1 MISEL
6 PDFDTL
12 MEMAKSNPEGLAKL
26 REQHIQHLIENAT
39 PELQNR
45 LRGLQ
50 FQIDAKRKI
59 SGTPLNACIE
69 ISQMMH
75 QSFFELRKALNEG
88 MESEQPAQPE
98 NTASAK
104 ILSFEAPAAVH

>member
-1 MISEL
+1 MINEL

-12 MEMAKSNPEGLAKL
+12 MAMAKSNPKGLEEL
-26 REQHIQHLIENAT
+26 RQQYIQHLINNAT
-39 PELQNR
+39 PALQNR

-50 FQIDAKRKI
+50 FQIDAKRKV

-69 ISQMMH
+69 ISHMMH
-75 QSFFELRKALNEG
+75 ESFFELRKALNDG
-88 MESEQPAQPE
+88 LDVDKPE
-98 NTASAK
+98 YTNTQSAK

>member
-1 MISEL
+1 MITEL

-12 MEMAKSNPEGLAKL
+12 IEMAKSNPEGLEEL
-26 REQHIQHLIENAT
+26 RQQHIEHLIKNAA

-59 SGTPLNACIE
+59 SGTALNACIE
-69 ISQMMH
+69 ISHMMH
-75 QSFFELRKALNEG
+75 DSFFELRKALNEG
-88 MESEQPAQPE
+88 IEVEEPE
-98 NTASAK
+98 YTNPQSAK